1 MTGILGCCAILSS
14 SGSCFVRTLCYEL
27 SFLGGPAWQLIASL
41 SYKSPFA
48 TRQWY
53 LKGDDKSRQCVEKQR
68 HFSAN
73 KSPYGQACGLP
84 MYGCEWLWIL
94 DHEEGRTAKNW
105 CLWTVLLEKTPES
118 PLDSKEIKP
127 VKLKGDQ
134 SWIFTGRT
142 DAEVETPV
150 FGSSDVN
157 RQVFGK
163 VPDAGKDWGQG
174 IRGWDEWT
182 ASLIQWTQTWA
193 NCGRWWGTERPGV
206 LQSMGSQTIRHD
218 WVTEKQ
224 QQHISWHIITM

>member
-41 SYKSPFA
+41 SYISPFA
-48 TRQWY
+48 TTRQWY

-73 KSPYGQACGLP
+73 KSPYGQGCGLP
-84 MYGCEWLWIL
+84 SGHVWLWIL

-105 CLWTVLLEKTPES
+105 CLWTVVLEKTPES
-118 PLDSKEIKP
+118 PFDSKEIKP

-142 DAEVETPV
+142 DAEAETPV

-163 VPDAGKDWGQG
+163 VPDAGKDWGQKKKRASEDEMAG
-174 IRGWDEWT
+174 QHHWYNEHKPGQTLGDGEGQGGLVCYSPWGHKQSDMTGWLKNNN
-182 ASLIQWTQTWA
+182 SIFL
-193 NCGRWWGTERPGV
+193 GT
-206 LQSMGSQTIRHD
+206 
-218 WVTEKQ
+218 
-224 QQHISWHIITM
+224 